1 VLGQEMGN
9 NRDMR
14 LNRILTAVATVI
26 ALTLIS
32 GVGLALPA
40 SAADTRY
47 ITISATGTTTVVP
60 DAVRINATVSVLGT
74 TSKSAL
80 STASATSK
88 AVRSALTA
96 NKVATKDIATQS
108 ITVYPEYSY
117 PASGTPTLSGYRAT
131 QSFDI
136 TIRSATTAGAVVDAI
151 VEAGGDNLQVNG
163 VSPFVLDSD
172 KATETARTAA
182 VKKAKAKAAS
192 YAKLLGVKL
201 GRVIYLDETSTPAA
215 YPIYTAKADSDAT
228 VVDLGEQKVSV
239 SVTVRWSIG

>member
-1 VLGQEMGN
+1 MK
-9 NRDMR
+9 
-14 LNRILTAVATVI
+14 LNRFRSIMVTVI
-26 ALTLIS
+26 VITLIS
-32 GVGLALPA
+32 GVGLARPA
-40 SAADTRY
+40 NAADSRY
-47 ITISATGTTTVVP
+47 ITVSATGTATVVP
-60 DAVRINATVSVLGT
+60 DAVRINATVSVLDT
-74 TSKSAL
+74 TSKGAL
-80 STASATSK
+80 SSAGATST

-96 NKVATKDIATQS
+96 NKVATKDVATQS

-136 TIRSATTAGAVVDAI
+136 TIRNATTAGAVVDAI

-201 GRVIYLDETSTPAA
+201 GRVIHLDESSTPTA
-215 YPIYTAKADSDAT
+215 YPIYTATAKADSAAT

-239 SVTVRWSIG
+239 SVVVRWAIGS

>member
-1 VLGQEMGN
+1 MGDN
-9 NRDMR
+9 GHMK
-14 LNRILTAVATVI
+14 LNRFRTITASVI

-40 SAADTRY
+40 TAADTRY
-47 ITISATGTTTVVP
+47 ITISATGTTTIVP

-74 TSKSAL
+74 TSKGAL
-80 STASATSK
+80 GTASKTSS
-88 AVRSALTA
+88 AVRSALST

-117 PASGTPTLSGYRAT
+117 PASGTPILSGYRAT

-136 TIRSATTAGAVVDAI
+136 TIRNATTAGAVIDAI
-151 VEAGGDNLQVNG
+151 VEASGDNLQVNG

-201 GRVIYLDETSTPAA
+201 GRVIYLDETSTPTA
-215 YPIYTAKADSDAT
+215 YPIYTATGKADSAET
-228 VVDLGEQKVSV
+228 VIDLGEQKVSV
-239 SVTVRWSIG
+239 SVNVRWAIG

>member
-1 VLGQEMGN
+1 
-9 NRDMR
+9 MR
-14 LNRILTAVATVI
+14 LNRFRSIMVTVI
-26 ALTLIS
+26 AITLIS
-32 GVGLALPA
+32 GVGLARPA
-40 SAADTRY
+40 NAADSRY
-47 ITISATGTTTVVP
+47 ITVSATGTATVVP

-74 TSKSAL
+74 TSKGAL
-80 STASATSK
+80 SSAGTTST
-88 AVRSALTA
+88 AVRSALAA
-96 NKVATKDIATQS
+96 NKVATKDVATQS

-136 TIRSATTAGAVVDAI
+136 TIRNATTAGAVVDAI

-201 GRVIYLDETSTPAA
+201 GRVIYLDESSTPTA
-215 YPIYTAKADSDAT
+215 YPIYTATAKADSAAT

-239 SVTVRWSIG
+239 SVVVRWAIGS

>member
-1 VLGQEMGN
+1 MK
-9 NRDMR
+9 
-14 LNRILTAVATVI
+14 LNRLRVISASVI

-60 DAVRINATVSVLGT
+60 DAVRINSMVSVLGT
-74 TSKSAL
+74 TSKGAL
-80 STASATSK
+80 NTASKTSS

-96 NKVATKDIATQS
+96 NKVAVKDIATQS

-131 QSFDI
+131 QSFEI
-136 TIRSATTAGAVVDAI
+136 TIRNATTVGAVVDAI
-151 VEAGGDNLQVNG
+151 VEVGGDSLQVIG
-163 VSPFVLDSD
+163 VSPFVVDSD
-172 KATETARTAA
+172 KATETARTSA
-182 VKKAKAKAAS
+182 VKKAQAKATS

-201 GRVIYLDETSTPAA
+201 GRVIYLDETSTPSA
-215 YPIYTAKADSDAT
+215 YPIYTTTAKADSAET
-228 VVDLGEQKVSV
+228 IVDLGEQKISV
-239 SVTVRWSIG
+239 SVTVRWAIG

>member
-1 VLGQEMGN
+1 
-9 NRDMR
+9 MR
-14 LNRILTAVATVI
+14 LNRFRSIMVTIIVI
-26 ALTLIS
+26 TLIC
-32 GVGLALPA
+32 GVGLARPA
-40 SAADTRY
+40 NAADSRY
-47 ITISATGTTTVVP
+47 ITVSATGTATVVP

-74 TSKSAL
+74 TSKGAL
-80 STASATSK
+80 SSAGATST
-88 AVRSALTA
+88 AVRSALAA
-96 NKVATKDIATQS
+96 NKVATKDAATQS

-136 TIRSATTAGAVVDAI
+136 TIRNAATAGAVVDAI

-182 VKKAKAKAAS
+182 VKKAKAKAGS

-201 GRVIYLDETSTPAA
+201 GRVFYLNESSTPTA
-215 YPIYTAKADSDAT
+215 YPIYTSTAKADSAAT

-239 SVTVRWSIG
+239 SVVVRWAIGS

>member
-1 VLGQEMGN
+1 MK
-9 NRDMR
+9 
-14 LNRILTAVATVI
+14 LNRFRSIMVTVMAI
-26 ALTLIS
+26 TLIS
-32 GVGLALPA
+32 GVSLAPPA
-40 SAADTRY
+40 NAADSRY
-47 ITISATGTTTVVP
+47 ITVSATGTATVVP

-74 TSKSAL
+74 TSKGAL
-80 STASATSK
+80 SSAGTTST
-88 AVRSALTA
+88 AVRSALAA
-96 NKVATKDIATQS
+96 NKVATKDVATQS

-136 TIRSATTAGAVVDAI
+136 TIRNATTAGAVVDAI

-201 GRVIYLDETSTPAA
+201 GRVIYLDESSTPTA
-215 YPIYTAKADSDAT
+215 YPIYTATAKADSAAT

-239 SVTVRWSIG
+239 SVVVRWAIGS

>member
-1 VLGQEMGN
+1 MK
-9 NRDMR
+9 
-14 LNRILTAVATVI
+14 LNRFRSIMVTVI
-26 ALTLIS
+26 VITLIS
-32 GVGLALPA
+32 GVGLARPA
-40 SAADTRY
+40 NAADSRY
-47 ITISATGTTTVVP
+47 ITVSATGTATVVP

-74 TSKSAL
+74 TSNGAL
-80 STASATSK
+80 SSAGATST

-96 NKVATKDIATQS
+96 SKVATKDVATQS

-136 TIRSATTAGAVVDAI
+136 TIRNATTAGAVVDAI

-201 GRVIYLDETSTPAA
+201 GRVIYLDESSTPTA
-215 YPIYTAKADSDAT
+215 YPIYTSTAKADSAAT

-239 SVTVRWSIG
+239 SVVVRWAIGS

>member
-1 VLGQEMGN
+1 MKP
-9 NRDMR
+9 
-14 LNRILTAVATVI
+14 NRIRATVATAI
-26 ALTLIS
+26 ALALIS
-32 GVGLALPA
+32 GVGLSTPA

-74 TSKSAL
+74 TSKGAL

-117 PASGTPTLSGYRAT
+117 PASGTPALSGYRAT

-201 GRVIYLDETSTPAA
+201 GRVIYLDETSTPTA
-215 YPIYTAKADSDAT
+215 YPIYTATAKTDSAET

>member
-1 VLGQEMGN
+1 MK
-9 NRDMR
+9 
-14 LNRILTAVATVI
+14 LNRFRSIMVTVMAI
-26 ALTLIS
+26 TLIS
-32 GVGLALPA
+32 GVGLARPA
-40 SAADTRY
+40 NAADSRY
-47 ITISATGTTTVVP
+47 ITVSATGTATVVP

-74 TSKSAL
+74 TSKGAL
-80 STASATSK
+80 SSAGATST

-96 NKVATKDIATQS
+96 SKVATKDVATQS

-136 TIRSATTAGAVVDAI
+136 TIRNAATAGAVVDAI

-182 VKKAKAKAAS
+182 VKKAKSKAAS

-201 GRVIYLDETSTPAA
+201 GRVIYLDESSTPTA
-215 YPIYTAKADSDAT
+215 YPIYTSTAKADSAAT

-239 SVTVRWSIG
+239 SVVVRWAIGS

>member
-1 VLGQEMGN
+1 MKNTCLHAIYAS
-9 NRDMR
+9 
-14 LNRILTAVATVI
+14 LIAV
-26 ALTLIS
+26 TLIS
-32 GVGLALPA
+32 GVGLAVPA
-40 SAADTRY
+40 SAADNRY

-60 DAVRINATVSVLGT
+60 DAVRINATVSILGT
-74 TSKSAL
+74 TSKGAL
-80 STASATSK
+80 NTASITST

-96 NKVATKDIATQS
+96 NEVTTKDIATQS

-136 TIRSATTAGAVVDAI
+136 TIRSATMAGAVVDAI
-151 VEAGGDNLQVNG
+151 VESGGDNLQVNG
-163 VSPFVLDSD
+163 VSPFVLNSD

-201 GRVIYLDETSTPAA
+201 GRVIYLDEMSTPSAN
-215 YPIYTAKADSDAT
+215 PIYNTSAKADSAET

>member
-1 VLGQEMGN
+1 MK
-9 NRDMR
+9 
-14 LNRILTAVATVI
+14 LNRFRSIMVTVMAI
-26 ALTLIS
+26 TLIS
-32 GVGLALPA
+32 GVGLARPA
-40 SAADTRY
+40 NAADSRY
-47 ITISATGTTTVVP
+47 ITVSATGTATVVP

-74 TSKSAL
+74 TSKGAL
-80 STASATSK
+80 SSAGATST

-96 NKVATKDIATQS
+96 SKVATKDVATQS

-136 TIRSATTAGAVVDAI
+136 TIRNAATAGAVVDAI

-201 GRVIYLDETSTPAA
+201 GRVIYLDESSTPTA
-215 YPIYTAKADSDAT
+215 YPIYTATAKADSAAT

-239 SVTVRWSIG
+239 SVVVRWAIGS

>member
-1 VLGQEMGN
+1 MK
-9 NRDMR
+9 
-14 LNRILTAVATVI
+14 LNHFRRTIAAVI

-32 GVGLALPA
+32 GVGLAVPA
-40 SAADTRY
+40 SATDTRY
-47 ITISATGTTTVVP
+47 ITISATGATTVVP

-74 TSKSAL
+74 TSKGAL
-80 STASATSK
+80 STASKTSST
-88 AVRSALTA
+88 VRSALTA
-96 NKVATKDIATQS
+96 SEVATKDIATQS

-117 PASGTPTLSGYRAT
+117 TTSGTPTLSGYRAT

-136 TIRSATTAGAVVDAI
+136 TIRNAATAGAVVDAI
-151 VEAGGDNLQVNG
+151 IEAGGDSLQLNG

-182 VKKAKAKAAS
+182 VKKAKAKATS

-201 GRVIYLDETSTPAA
+201 GRVIHLDETSTPTP
-215 YPIYTAKADSDAT
+215 YPIYTATAKADSAAT

-239 SVTVRWSIG
+239 SITVRWSIG

>member
-1 VLGQEMGN
+1 MK
-9 NRDMR
+9 
-14 LNRILTAVATVI
+14 LNRIRIITATVI

-32 GVGLALPA
+32 GVGLAVPA

-60 DAVRINATVSVLGT
+60 DAVRLNATVSVLGT
-74 TSKSAL
+74 TSKGAL
-80 STASATSK
+80 STAGTTSI

-96 NKVATKDIATQS
+96 NKVAAKDITIQS

-136 TIRSATTAGAVVDAI
+136 TIRSATSAGAIVDAI
-151 VEAGGDNLQVNG
+151 IKAGRDNLQVNG
-163 VSPFVLDSD
+163 VSPFILDSD

-182 VKKAKAKAAS
+182 VKKAKEKAAS

-201 GRVIYLDETSTPAA
+201 GRVIYLDESSTPST
-215 YPIYTAKADSDAT
+215 YPIYGAAAKADSEAT
-228 VVDLGEQKVSV
+228 VVDLGELKVSV
-239 SVTVRWSIG
+239 SVTVRWAIG

>member
-1 VLGQEMGN
+1 MK
-9 NRDMR
+9 
-14 LNRILTAVATVI
+14 LNRIRTITAAVI

-32 GVGLALPA
+32 GVGLAVPA
-40 SAADTRY
+40 AATDTRY
-47 ITISATGTTTVVP
+47 ITISAIGTTTVVP

-74 TSKSAL
+74 TSKGAL
-80 STASATSK
+80 GTASTISK
-88 AVRSALTA
+88 AVRLALTA
-96 NKVATKDIATQS
+96 NKVAIKDIATQS

-117 PASGTPTLSGYRAT
+117 PASATPTLSGYRAT

-136 TIRSATTAGAVVDAI
+136 TIRSSTTAGVIVDAI

-201 GRVIYLDETSTPAA
+201 GRVIYLDETATPAA
-215 YPIYTAKADSDAT
+215 YPIYSATAKADSAET
-228 VVDLGEQKVSV
+228 VVDLGKQKVSV

>member
-1 VLGQEMGN
+1 MT
-9 NRDMR
+9 R
-14 LNRILTAVATVI
+14 NRIRTTIVTVVTL
-26 ALTLIS
+26 ALIS
-32 GVGLALPA
+32 GVGLAVPA
-40 SAADTRY
+40 SATDTRY
-47 ITISATGTTTVVP
+47 ITIRATGTTSVVP

-80 STASATSK
+80 SIASAASK
-88 AVRSALTA
+88 AVRSTLTT
-96 NKVATKDIATQS
+96 NKVGIKDIATQS

-117 PASGTPTLSGYRAT
+117 PTSGTPTLSGYRAT

-136 TIRSATTAGAVVDAI
+136 TIRSATTAGAIIDAI

-201 GRVIYLDETSTPAA
+201 GRVIYLDETSTPST
-215 YPIYTAKADSDAT
+215 YPIYTTTKADSAET

>member
-1 VLGQEMGN
+1 MK
-9 NRDMR
+9 
-14 LNRILTAVATVI
+14 LNRFRSIMVTVI
-26 ALTLIS
+26 AITLIS
-32 GVGLALPA
+32 GVGLARPA
-40 SAADTRY
+40 NAADSRY
-47 ITISATGTTTVVP
+47 ITVNATGTVTVVP

-74 TSKSAL
+74 TSKGAL
-80 STASATSK
+80 SSAGATSTV
-88 AVRSALTA
+88 VRSALTA
-96 NKVATKDIATQS
+96 NKVATKDVATQS

-136 TIRSATTAGAVVDAI
+136 TIRNATTAGAVVDAI

-201 GRVIYLDETSTPAA
+201 GRVIYLDESSTPTA
-215 YPIYTAKADSDAT
+215 YPIYTSTAKADSAAT

-239 SVTVRWSIG
+239 SVVVRWAIGS

>member
-1 VLGQEMGN
+1 MK
-9 NRDMR
+9 
-14 LNRILTAVATVI
+14 LNRFRTITAVVI
-26 ALTLIS
+26 ALILIS
-32 GVGLALPA
+32 GVGLAVPA
-40 SAADTRY
+40 SAPDTRF

-60 DAVRINATVSVLGT
+60 DAVRINATVSVLST
-74 TSKSAL
+74 TSKGAQ
-80 STASATSK
+80 STASTTSS
-88 AVRSALTA
+88 AVRSALTV

-151 VEAGGDNLQVNG
+151 VEAGQDNLQVNG

-172 KATETARTAA
+172 KATEVARTAA

-201 GRVIYLDETSTPAA
+201 GRVIYLDETLTPAV
-215 YPIYTAKADSDAT
+215 YPVYTPTTKADSDAT
-228 VVDLGEQKVSV
+228 VVDLGEQKVTV

>member
-1 VLGQEMGN
+1 L
-9 NRDMR
+9 DMR
-14 LNRILTAVATVI
+14 LNRIHKLA
-26 ALTLIS
+26 ALITIFSLIGS
-32 GVGLALPA
+32 AGLAVPA

-47 ITISATGTTTVVP
+47 ITISATGTTSVVP
-60 DAVRINATVSVLGT
+60 DAVKINATVSVLGT
-74 TSKSAL
+74 TSKGAL
-80 STASATSK
+80 STASKTSS
-88 AVRSALTA
+88 AVRTALTA

-215 YPIYTAKADSDAT
+215 YPIYTATAKADSAET

>member
-1 VLGQEMGN
+1 MRD
-9 NRDMR
+9 NRDMK
-14 LNRILTAVATVI
+14 LNRYRTAVAAAI

-32 GVGLALPA
+32 GVGLAVPA

-60 DAVRINATVSVLGT
+60 DAIRINATVSILG
-74 TSKSAL
+74 
-80 STASATSK
+80 ATSK
-88 AVRSALTA
+88 GTLGTASKTASAVRSALAA
-96 NKVATKDIATQS
+96 NNVATKDIATQS

-136 TIRSATTAGAVVDAI
+136 IIRSATTAGAVVDAI

-201 GRVIYLDETSTPAA
+201 GRVIYLDETSTPAV
-215 YPIYTAKADSDAT
+215 YPIYSAAAKADSAAA
-228 VVDLGEQKVSV
+228 VEIDLGEQDVTV
-239 SVTVRWSIG
+239 TITVRWALN

>member
-1 VLGQEMGN
+1 MK
-9 NRDMR
+9 
-14 LNRILTAVATVI
+14 LNRFRSIMVTVI
-26 ALTLIS
+26 VITLIS
-32 GVGLALPA
+32 GVGLARPA
-40 SAADTRY
+40 NAADSRY
-47 ITISATGTTTVVP
+47 ITVSATGTATVVP

-74 TSKSAL
+74 TSKGAL
-80 STASATSK
+80 SSAGATST
-88 AVRSALTA
+88 AVRSTLTA
-96 NKVATKDIATQS
+96 NKVATKDVATQS

-136 TIRSATTAGAVVDAI
+136 TIRNATTAGAVVDAI

-201 GRVIYLDETSTPAA
+201 GRVIYLDESSTPTA
-215 YPIYTAKADSDAT
+215 YPIYTSTAKADSAAT

-239 SVTVRWSIG
+239 SVVVRWAIGS

>member
-1 VLGQEMGN
+1 MK
-9 NRDMR
+9 
-14 LNRILTAVATVI
+14 LNRIRTAVAAVI

-74 TSKSAL
+74 TSKGAL
-80 STASATSK
+80 SAASKTSS
-88 AVRSALTA
+88 AVRSALAA
-96 NKVATKDIATQS
+96 NRVATKDVATQS
-108 ITVYPEYSY
+108 ITVYIEYSY

-136 TIRSATTAGAVVDAI
+136 TIRNATTAGAVVDAI
-151 VEAGGDNLQVNG
+151 VESGGDNLQVNG
-163 VSPFVLDSD
+163 VSPFVIDSE

-201 GRVIYLDETSTPAA
+201 GRVIYLNETSTPAA
-215 YPIYTAKADSDAT
+215 YPIYTATAKADSAET

>member
-1 VLGQEMGN
+1 MGD
-9 NRDMR
+9 NRYMK
-14 LNRILTAVATVI
+14 LNRFRSITASVI

-32 GVGLALPA
+32 GVGLAVPA

-47 ITISATGTTTVVP
+47 ITISATGTTNVVP

-80 STASATSK
+80 STASKTSST
-88 AVRSALTA
+88 VQSALTV
-96 NKVATKDIATQS
+96 NKVARKDIATQS

-117 PASGTPTLSGYRAT
+117 PATGTPTLPGYRAT
-131 QSFDI
+131 QSFDV

-163 VSPFVLDSD
+163 VSPFVLDGD
-172 KATETARTAA
+172 KATEKARTAA

-215 YPIYTAKADSDAT
+215 YPIYTATAKADSAES
-228 VVDLGEQKVSV
+228 VVELGEQKVSV

>member
-1 VLGQEMGN
+1 MK
-9 NRDMR
+9 
-14 LNRILTAVATVI
+14 LNRFRSIMVTVI
-26 ALTLIS
+26 AITLIS
-32 GVGLALPA
+32 GVGLARPA
-40 SAADTRY
+40 NAADSRY
-47 ITISATGTTTVVP
+47 ITVSATGTATVVP

-74 TSKSAL
+74 TSKGAL
-80 STASATSK
+80 SSAGTTST
-88 AVRSALTA
+88 AVRSALAA
-96 NKVATKDIATQS
+96 NKVATKDAATQS

-136 TIRSATTAGAVVDAI
+136 TIRNAATAGAVVDAI

-201 GRVIYLDETSTPAA
+201 GRVIYLDESSTPTA
-215 YPIYTAKADSDAT
+215 YPIYTATAKADSAAT

-239 SVTVRWSIG
+239 SVVVRWAIGS

>member
-1 VLGQEMGN
+1 
-9 NRDMR
+9 MR
-14 LNRILTAVATVI
+14 LNRFRSIMVTVI
-26 ALTLIS
+26 AITLIS
-32 GVGLALPA
+32 GVGLARPA
-40 SAADTRY
+40 NAADSRY
-47 ITISATGTTTVVP
+47 ITVSATGTATVVP
-60 DAVRINATVSVLGT
+60 DAVRINTTVSVLGT
-74 TSKSAL
+74 TSKGAL
-80 STASATSK
+80 SSAGATST
-88 AVRSALTA
+88 AVRSALTT
-96 NKVATKDIATQS
+96 NKVATKDVATQS

-136 TIRSATTAGAVVDAI
+136 TIRNAATAGAVVDAI

-201 GRVIYLDETSTPAA
+201 GRVIYLDESSTPTA
-215 YPIYTAKADSDAT
+215 YPIYTATAKADSAAT
-228 VVDLGEQKVSV
+228 VVDLGEQKISV
-239 SVTVRWSIG
+239 SVVVRWAIGS

>member
-1 VLGQEMGN
+1 MK
-9 NRDMR
+9 
-14 LNRILTAVATVI
+14 LNRFRSIMVTVI
-26 ALTLIS
+26 AITLIS
-32 GVGLALPA
+32 GVSLAPPA
-40 SAADTRY
+40 NAADSRY
-47 ITISATGTTTVVP
+47 ITVSATGTATVVP

-74 TSKSAL
+74 TSKGAL
-80 STASATSK
+80 SSAGATST

-96 NKVATKDIATQS
+96 NKVATKDVATQS

-117 PASGTPTLSGYRAT
+117 PASGIPTLSGYRAT

-136 TIRSATTAGAVVDAI
+136 TIRNATTAGAVVDAI

-182 VKKAKAKAAS
+182 VKKAKSKAAS

-201 GRVIYLDETSTPAA
+201 GRVIYLDESSTPTA
-215 YPIYTAKADSDAT
+215 YPIYTSTAKADSAAT
-228 VVDLGEQKVSV
+228 VVDLGEQKISV
-239 SVTVRWSIG
+239 SVVVRWAIGS

>member
-1 VLGQEMGN
+1 MK
-9 NRDMR
+9 
-14 LNRILTAVATVI
+14 LNRFRTAVAAVI

-32 GVGLALPA
+32 GVGLAVPA

-60 DAVRINATVSVLGT
+60 DVVRINATVSVLGT
-74 TSKSAL
+74 TSKDAL
-80 STASATSK
+80 GTASATST

-96 NKVATKDIATQS
+96 RKVAAKDVATQS

-136 TIRSATTAGAVVDAI
+136 TIRSAATAGTVVDAI

-163 VSPFVLDSD
+163 ISPFVLDSD

-182 VKKAKAKAAS
+182 VKKAKVKAAS

-201 GRVIYLDETSTPAA
+201 GRVIYLDETSTPTA
-215 YPIYTAKADSDAT
+215 YPIYSATTKADSAAT
-228 VVDLGEQKVSV
+228 VVDLGGQKISV